1 VPFVLRLRYPADDRL
16 PRMKP
21 VAVVAA
27 LLLLVAS
34 CSASEPEVPV
44 ELPPS
49 GGRFDYQIGGVYQP
63 DARVKIVVRDRS
75 KIPVGDRYN
84 ICYLNALQTQPDPMN
99 GSLSWW
105 KQHHGDLLVKK
116 PDGEP
121 MIDPEWDEG
130 ILDISTAE
138 KRGKILDIQKK
149 WIDDCKVS
157 RYQAIE
163 ADNLDSHTRAG
174 GAFDINATKE
184 FMKAFVKHAHGKGLA
199 VAQKNGGELGDSGK
213 KYIGFDFAITEDCQA
228 NDECKPYADAFGDN
242 VFQIEYTDEAFQESC
257 TDRGGKVSIIRR
269 DRNVVP
275 YGHSDYVYEVC
286 PPKA

>member
-1 VPFVLRLRYPADDRL
+1 
-16 PRMKP
+16 MKP
-21 VAVVAA
+21 VAALAA

-34 CSASEPEVPV
+34 CSTSEPEAPPV

-49 GGRFDYQIGGVYQP
+49 GGKFDYQIGGVYQP
-63 DARVKIVVRDRS
+63 EARVKIVVRDRG
-75 KIPVGDRYN
+75 KLPVGDRYN
-84 ICYLNALQTQPDPMN
+84 ICYLNALQTQPDPME

-105 KQHHGDLLVKK
+105 KQNHGDLLVKK

-121 MIDPEWDEG
+121 MIDPEWEEG
-130 ILDISTAE
+130 ILDISTTE

-149 WIDDCKVS
+149 WIEGCKTS

-184 FMKAFVKHAHGKGLA
+184 FMKAFVKHAHQKGLA

-213 KYIGFDFAITEDCQA
+213 KYVGFDFAITEDCQA
-228 NDECKPYADAFGDN
+228 NDECKAYSDAFGDN
-242 VFQIEYTDEAFQESC
+242 VFQIEYTDEAFQKSC
-257 TDRGGKVSIIRR
+257 SDRGGKTSIIRR

-286 PPKA
+286 PAS

>member
-1 VPFVLRLRYPADDRL
+1 
-16 PRMKP
+16 MKP
-21 VAVVAA
+21 AAAAAA
-27 LLLLVAS
+27 LLLFVAS
-34 CSASEPEVPV
+34 CSGSDSEAQSV

-49 GGRFDYQIGGVYQP
+49 GAKFDYQIGGIYQP

-84 ICYLNALQTQPDPMN
+84 ICYLNALQTQPDPMD

-105 KQHHGDLLVKK
+105 KQNHGDLLVKK

-121 MIDPEWDEG
+121 MVDPEWDEG

-138 KRGKILDIQKK
+138 KRTKILDIQKK
-149 WIDDCKVS
+149 WIEGCKTS

-184 FMKAFVKHAHGKGLA
+184 FMKAFVKHAHQKGLA

-213 KYIGFDFAITEDCQA
+213 KYIGFDFAITEDCQVH
-228 NDECKPYADAFGDN
+228 NECKPYADAFGDN
-242 VFQIEYTDEAFQESC
+242 VFQIEYTDEAFQKSC
-257 TDRGGKVSIIRR
+257 ADHGGKGSIIRR

-275 YGHSDYVYEVC
+275 YGHDDYVYEVC
-286 PPKA
+286 PSA

>member
-1 VPFVLRLRYPADDRL
+1 
-16 PRMKP
+16 MKP
-21 VAVVAA
+21 AAAAAA
-27 LLLLVAS
+27 LLLFVAS
-34 CSASEPEVPV
+34 CTASESEAPV
-44 ELPPS
+44 ELPPA
-49 GGRFDYQIGGVYQP
+49 GGKFDYQIGGVYQP

-84 ICYLNALQTQPDPMN
+84 ICYLNALQTQPDPMD

-105 KQHHGDLLVKK
+105 KQNHGDLLVKK

-138 KRGKILDIQKK
+138 KRAKILDIQKQ
-149 WIDDCKVS
+149 WIEGCKSS

-174 GAFDINATKE
+174 GAFDLNATKE
-184 FMKAFVKHAHGKGLA
+184 FMKAFVKHAHQKGLA

-213 KYIGFDFAITEDCQA
+213 KYVGFDFAITEDCQA
-228 NDECKPYADAFGDN
+228 HDECKPYADAFGDN
-242 VFQIEYTDEAFQESC
+242 VFQIEYTDEAFQKSC
-257 TDRGGKVSIIRR
+257 ADRGGKVSIIRR

-275 YGHSDYVYEVC
+275 YGHADYVYEVC
-286 PPKA
+286 PSA